1 MNAQTFFLLN
11 VGEGGGPS
19 GGGGLSA
26 PQLVID
32 DKFFR
37 LADGTRWTGIQSSE
51 FSLPKRFMVGE
62 DIRPLLDERC
72 AIGFNMVRAWLLN
85 QSVVGHVYPEGIHPN
100 QYADFYERVRAFV
113 ELLGTYGL
121 AVELTAFTSCIP
133 MMPDRNDQ
141 VRHWVT
147 LQAAV
152 RGLPNVLLELV
163 NEHDWG
169 HGENAP
175 HRDLWS
181 MRPSGIIASSG
192 SSTADAPPPTPVWDY
207 VLHHTN
213 GLNEWQRRV
222 GHNTMEWADIHGKPG
237 GANENMR
244 YPDHDSSDQ
253 HAFDAAA
260 GAALLCAFACYH
272 SQAGK
277 YSRPFDAIE
286 RRCAEAWVSGARS
299 VDLEVQPGRY
309 QRHDEMNVPGQIIRA
324 YSRTLPD
331 GRSDLVKIRA

>member
-1 MNAQTFFLLN
+1 MAALTYHRPR
-11 VGEGGGPS
+11 VYGV
-19 GGGGLSA
+19 GGGGQTA
-26 PQLVID
+26 PALTVDGQY
-32 DKFFR
+32 FR
-37 LADGTRWTGIQSSE
+37 NHGARWTGIQCSE
-51 FSLPKRFMVGE
+51 FSLAKRYMQGE
-62 DIRPLLDERC
+62 DVRPLLDERVS
-72 AIGFNMVRAWLLN
+72 IGFNMLRVWLLN
-85 QSVVGHVYPEGIHPN
+85 ESVVGQVSPGGIHPN
-100 QYADFYERVRAFV
+100 QYPDFYERVRDLT

-121 AVELTAFTSCIP
+121 VVEYTAFTSCVP
-133 MMPDRNDQ
+133 LMTNRNDQ
-141 VRHWVT
+141 VRHWGSV
-147 LQAAV
+147 QSAV
-152 RGLPNVLLELV
+152 RGLPNAILELV
-163 NEHDWG
+163 NEYDWG

-192 SSTADAPPPTPVWDY
+192 SSTADAPPPQPVWDY

-222 GHNTMEWADIHGKPG
+222 GHNTMEMADHFRCPG

-244 YPDHDSSDQ
+244 YPDHDSSDV

-277 YSRPFDAIE
+277 YSRPFDATE

-309 QRHDEMNVPGQIIRA
+309 QRHDDMNVGGVIRA